1 LKIDLA
7 TVVRYARITKENG
20 MKYLLS
26 GFIFLATACSATAQ
40 NNNQMTM
47 FGLEIGKPLDLPV
60 CQYANATKSVGI
72 QQYTCVEPADELA
85 QNRARIHFG
94 LKEIPPIV
102 KGLSMTVQLVDEKLE
117 AMYFATPGIESK
129 ARLLRIFTEKYGAP
143 TTLTKA
149 TLKNADGAGYE
160 TFTAVW
166 DMPGL
171 YVEYAPTNGSVKEGV
186 ARIETQR
193 ARQARVDAENGRR

>member
-1 LKIDLA
+1 
-7 TVVRYARITKENG
+7 
-20 MKYLLS
+20 MKYLLT
-26 GFIFLATACSATAQ
+26 GFIFLAVACSATAQ
-40 NNNQMTM
+40 NNDQMTM

-60 CQYANATKSVGI
+60 CQYTNATKSVGI
-72 QQYTCVEPADELA
+72 QQYTCVELADELA
-85 QNRARIHFG
+85 QHRARIHFG

-102 KGLSMTVQLVDEKLE
+102 KGLSMTVQLVDDKLE
-117 AMYFATPGIESK
+117 ALYFATPGLDSK

-149 TLKNADGAGYE
+149 TLKDADGARYE
-160 TFTAVW
+160 NFTAVW

-171 YVEYAPTNGSVKEGV
+171 YVEYTPTNGSVKEGI

-193 ARQARVDAENGRR
+193 ARQAHVDAENGRR